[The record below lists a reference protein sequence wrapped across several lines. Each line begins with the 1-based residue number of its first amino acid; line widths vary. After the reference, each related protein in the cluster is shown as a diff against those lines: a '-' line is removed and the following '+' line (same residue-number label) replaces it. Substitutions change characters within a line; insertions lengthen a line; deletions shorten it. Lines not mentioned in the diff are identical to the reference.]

1 MSGRVIVVG
10 SVNIDL
16 VARVPHL
23 PHPGETVT
31 GGTYERH
38 HGGKGGNQAVAAA
51 RLRRPTLFIGAVGDD
66 TFEKEARRALTTE
79 RVDVSMVASLPGQPT
94 GMALILVD
102 ATGENEIAVV
112 PGANGAIETGYV
124 RDCLSRL
131 GPLHGDVM
139 LVCNEVPLHIVREAL
154 MCGHAAGAITVLNPA
169 PAIGIDRAIFGLADI
184 VTPNRTELATLLQT
198 EARRTG
204 RRLDS
209 ASTDAAVRARSLLE
223 PGPEGPGVRKA
234 VIVTLGAAGVVVLE
248 RVGSGLNGTVA
259 GRLLGTDPNAG
270 RGDGDGT
277 VDAPAD
283 AQAAEIREPAVDI
296 FPATAFSDVP
306 MPEPVAPVV
315 AAPVRV
321 PAPELAVGS
330 IKVWEVPADRVA
342 TVDST
347 GAGDA
352 FCGALAAALA
362 EGRPLAEAVRRAV
375 AGSALA
381 TTHSGA
387 REGMPTAAELE
398 EFLTAQAGLSAG

>member
-31 GGTYERH
+31 GGSYERH

-51 RLRRPTLFIGAVGDD
+51 RLRRPTLFIGALGDD
-66 TFEKEARRALTTE
+66 TFEIEARRALASE

-94 GMALILVD
+94 GVALILVD

-112 PGANGAIETGYV
+112 PGANGAIESGYV
-124 RDCLSRL
+124 RDCLARL
-131 GPLHGDVM
+131 GPLSGDVM
-139 LVCNEVPLHIVREAL
+139 LVCNEVPLHVVQEAL
-154 MCGHAAGAITVLNPA
+154 VCGHAAGATTILNPA
-169 PAIGIDRAIFGLADI
+169 PAIGIGRPIFGLADI

-198 EARRTG
+198 DARRTG
-204 RRLDS
+204 RRV
-209 ASTDAAVRARSLLE
+209 DAAADTAVRGRSLLE

-234 VIVTLGAAGVVVLE
+234 VIVTLGASGVVVLE
-248 RVGSGLNGTVA
+248 RAGSGL
-259 GRLLGTDPNAG
+259 
-270 RGDGDGT
+270 DGT
-277 VDAPAD
+277 VTAASHRIEARGGGEGGESGEARGGGGESEGEGEGGEARGGGGGGESGEVSHPKEVPPAAEAPA
-283 AQAAEIREPAVDI
+283 R
-296 FPATAFSDVP
+296 
-306 MPEPVAPVV
+306 
-315 AAPVRV
+315 PVR
-321 PAPELAVGS
+321 GGDFH
-330 IKVWEVPADRVA
+330 VWEVPADRVA

-362 EGRPLAEAVRRAV
+362 EGRPLAEAVQRAV
-375 AGSALA
+375 AAGALA
-381 TTHSGA
+381 TTHVGA

-398 EFLTAQAGLSAG
+398 EFLAAR